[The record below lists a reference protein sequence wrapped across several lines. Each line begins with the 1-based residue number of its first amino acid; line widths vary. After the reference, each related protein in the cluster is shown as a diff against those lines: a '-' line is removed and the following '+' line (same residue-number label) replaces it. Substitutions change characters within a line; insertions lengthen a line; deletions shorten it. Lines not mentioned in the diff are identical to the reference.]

1 MHKGIIILTQAEHR
15 DEALTNVE
23 VFLDMYKDQVWDW
36 YAIGN
41 RWHNA
46 LAPKDKLKE
55 FNEWVRK
62 EFSDAFIEE
71 HGGYQ
76 PQKLETPENREKIQ
90 NKWQELGLKG
100 INSYYSGFGFGLDDS
115 EDDYNV
121 IPLRDCIDTVKEWVR
136 DLDKEIENEWKEMV
150 EIKNEMNENE
160 DKRKLLKST
169 LAYKSKKFSE
179 VVGDYFSDNSNVYDE
194 TTGYGERIPNEED
207 IDKYWAVMVDI
218 HF

>member
-1 MHKGIIILTQAEHR
+1 MIYFETLLLTLSYYITDNLFINNKKNKAMHKGIIILTQAEHR

-76 PQKLETPENREKIQ
+76 PQKLETPENREK
-90 NKWQELGLKG
+90 
-100 INSYYSGFGFGLDDS
+100 NS
-115 EDDYNV
+115 
-121 IPLRDCIDTVKEWVR
+121 K
-136 DLDKEIENEWKEMV
+136 
-150 EIKNEMNENE
+150 
-160 DKRKLLKST
+160 
-169 LAYKSKKFSE
+169 
-179 VVGDYFSDNSNVYDE
+179 
-194 TTGYGERIPNEED
+194 
-207 IDKYWAVMVDI
+207 
-218 HF
+218 

>member
-1 MHKGIIILTQAEHR
+1 MVVINHK
-15 DEALTNVE
+15 N
-23 VFLDMYKDQVWDW
+23 
-36 YAIGN
+36 
-41 RWHNA
+41 
-46 LAPKDKLKE
+46 LK
-55 FNEWVRK
+55 
-62 EFSDAFIEE
+62 
-71 HGGYQ
+71 
-76 PQKLETPENREKIQ
+76 PQKTGKKIQ

>member
-62 EFSDAFIEE
+62 EFSDAFNE
-71 HGGYQ
+71 HFYQ

>member
-62 EFSDAFIEE
+62 EFSDAFNE
-71 HGGYQ
+71 HSYQ
-76 PQKLETPENREKIQ
+76 SQKLETPENRKKIQ

-194 TTGYGERIPNEED
+194 TTGYGERIPNEGD

>member
-179 VVGDYFSDNSNVYDE
+179 IVGDYFSDNSNVYDE